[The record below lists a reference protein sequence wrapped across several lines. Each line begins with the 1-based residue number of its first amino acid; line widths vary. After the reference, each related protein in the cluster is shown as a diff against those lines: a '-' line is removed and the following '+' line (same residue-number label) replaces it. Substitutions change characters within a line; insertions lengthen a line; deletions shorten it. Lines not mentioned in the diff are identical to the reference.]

1 MSRVNLQQLGCGRKM
16 IVTSKSAIPGMFR
29 GALISLL
36 LTSLAVVA
44 AHGADGPAS
53 PCHQFYPNIPG
64 ETLLDN
70 DTLVVQ
76 RFIIPPGQWEGVHKH
91 PPNQLYIH
99 VKGGEWTVRF
109 GDKQDTY
116 TALDGEIGWSD
127 EGLGL
132 DADHESQNSGAEPI
146 HLLWV
151 AVKPGCMAG
160 P

>member
-1 MSRVNLQQLGCGRKM
+1 MAGVNLQQLSYGRK
-16 IVTSKSAIPGMFR
+16 IVSLFLLSLV
-29 GALISLL
+29 AL
-36 LTSLAVVA
+36 A
-44 AHGADGPAS
+44 AHGEGGPES

-70 DTLVVQ
+70 DTVVVQ
-76 RFIIPPGQWEGVHKH
+76 RFIIPPGQWEGVHGH

-109 GDKQDTY
+109 GDKIETSVSP
-116 TALDGEIGWSD
+116 DGEVGWSS

-132 DADHESQNSGAEPI
+132 EAEHESQNSGDQPI
-146 HLLWV
+146 DLIWV